1 VIWWLI
7 FWVVVI
13 GGFALLLFRARH
25 GWGTRTK
32 SWQDEQPEAYAAT
45 WLSRL
50 GRGSGSGRG
59 G

>member
-1 VIWWLI
+1 MIYWLI
-7 FWVVVI
+7 FWVVVV

-32 SWQDEQPEAYAAT
+32 YWQDEQPEAYAAS

-50 GRGSGSGRG
+50 RRTGGRG